1 MRWSNCRCVV
11 FNVSSSCFLL
21 LSAGGLATGS
31 GAQVQHADF
40 LWVYCHAR
48 DQD

>member
-1 MRWSNCRCVV
+1 MRWSYCRCAAV
-11 FNVSSSCFLL
+11 NVKSSCLLL
-21 LSAGGLATGS
+21 LSAGWLAS